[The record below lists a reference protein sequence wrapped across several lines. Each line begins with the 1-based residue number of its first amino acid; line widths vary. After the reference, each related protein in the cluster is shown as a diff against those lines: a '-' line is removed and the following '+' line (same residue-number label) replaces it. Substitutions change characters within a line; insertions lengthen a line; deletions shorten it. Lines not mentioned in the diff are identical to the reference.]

1 MTGDGL
7 AANLV
12 AADRVEGVLAVV
24 CELLRLGT
32 VPRYSTRQA
41 RESRIAGVT
50 MTMSCVLP
58 HH

>member
-41 RESRIAGVT
+41 RESRIAGVRAP
-50 MTMSCVLP
+50 CG
-58 HH
+58 